1 MNDYILF
8 DAALRDRF
16 LAFLAAR
23 GVPCGARPDRIEGFV
38 VSVPDDLAEELDAA
52 IEAEYE
58 ALMSEQQA
66 LVESAGAD
74 GAPALMSVEVAL
86 ADGRALT
93 VHLPAHYARRLNE
106 HFSIDEIRG
115 LVAFIAQNA
124 IDPASGPACCQTRK

>member
-16 LAFLAAR
+16 LGFLGAR

-74 GAPALMSVEVAL
+74 GAPALMSVEVEL
-86 ADGRALT
+86 ADGSALT
-93 VHLPAHYARRLNE
+93 VHLPARYARRLNE

-115 LVAFIAQNA
+115 LVAVIAQSV
-124 IDPASGPACCQTRK
+124 IDPASGPTCCRT